1 MTWYN
6 RIVQAGAKGDWS
18 VLAEAFEHFHR
29 EYEEAK
35 RELRPEGRI
44 WDAAKMLPY
53 LNVHRYEQWKEL
65 EAIHDWIE
73 LQALRKYTE
82 KFAAYSE
89 HYKGR
94 AMTENGAKRLAEGD
108 PEHITLK
115 ELAREVKLLMEK
127 FAGITK
133 GLDQA
138 HFQIGNLIKL
148 RAAGIE
154 DAEF

>member
-1 MTWYN
+1 
-6 RIVQAGAKGDWS
+6 
-18 VLAEAFEHFHR
+18 
-29 EYEEAK
+29 
-35 RELRPEGRI
+35 
-44 WDAAKMLPY
+44 
-53 LNVHRYEQWKEL
+53 
-65 EAIHDWIE
+65 
-73 LQALRKYTE
+73 
-82 KFAAYSE
+82 
-89 HYKGR
+89 
-94 AMTENGAKRLAEGD
+94 MTENGAKRLAEGD

-115 ELAREVKLLMEK
+115 ELAREVKLLMDK